1 MHARMLSK
9 PMVLFLQALA
19 SSICMHDR
27 VLSEPPVSTV
37 YTPVAYIGD
46 WSESSPLLAPGRV
59 PTCVV
64 DLELLSTQRC

>member
-9 PMVLFLQALA
+9 PMVMFLQALA

-46 WSESSPLLAPGRV
+46 WSESSPLLAPG
-59 PTCVV
+59 
-64 DLELLSTQRC
+64 